1 MPGGRGKHTQSE
13 QFPSS
18 QLQDIPS
25 TIMQLVQ
32 QKYTYNNEVWRF
44 WIVNANY
51 YVIEEL
57 DKKTLWLHCYNKD
70 GMLMDI
76 WDDFNDYNMIQYSS
90 VDKNSVQTEDFINY
104 SFTLLITWYNA
115 IYKGKGVEIN
125 VRPPL
130 RMNGA
135 SKASE
140 DGTNRVEV

>member
-25 TIMQLVQ
+25 TIRQLVQ
-32 QKYTYNNEVWRF
+32 QKYTYNNQVWRF
-44 WIVNANY
+44 WIVNAVNAKY
-51 YVIEEL
+51 YVIEQFL
-57 DKKTLWLHCYNKD
+57 DTNLWLHCYNED

-76 WDDFNDYNMIQYSS
+76 WDDFNDYDMIQYAS
-90 VDKNSVQTEDFINY
+90 VNKKSVETKDFINY
-104 SFTLLITWYNA
+104 SFKLLIQLYNA
-115 IYKGKGVEIN
+115 FYQGKGVEIK

-135 SKASE
+135 SK
-140 DGTNRVEV
+140 TTVEL